1 MSHYKNVSSSPKMV
15 LSFTK
20 MYHNQKCLIFTKK
33 CLIEKS
39 HKQKC
44 HITKNVSQ
52 PNMSQNQ
59 KCLIIKKFC
68 LFFHHFFIFPE
79 TDENTNRPQSPVNQ
93 ILEAIPAELYV
104 PNQQQW
110 ISLKSGS
117 KLATLPFCCR

>member
-1 MSHYKNVSSSPKMV
+1 MKMSHLYQHVSKPKMSH
-15 LSFTK
+15 LSK
-20 MYHNQKCLIFTKK
+20 NIFF
-33 CLIEKS
+33 
-39 HKQKC
+39 
-44 HITKNVSQ
+44 
-52 PNMSQNQ
+52 QN
-59 KCLIIKKFC
+59 
-68 LFFHHFFIFPE
+68 FFQFFSE

>member
-1 MSHYKNVSSSPKMV
+1 
-15 LSFTK
+15 
-20 MYHNQKCLIFTKK
+20 
-33 CLIEKS
+33 
-39 HKQKC
+39 
-44 HITKNVSQ
+44 
-52 PNMSQNQ
+52 MSQNQ
-59 KCLIIKKFC
+59 KCLIFSKNISKV
-68 LFFHHFFIFPE
+68 LYFFQNFFIFFSE

>member
-1 MSHYKNVSSSPKMV
+1 MSHLYQHVSKPKISH
-15 LSFTK
+15 LFKKYIKSFVFFSK
-20 MYHNQKCLIFTKK
+20 
-33 CLIEKS
+33 
-39 HKQKC
+39 
-44 HITKNVSQ
+44 
-52 PNMSQNQ
+52 
-59 KCLIIKKFC
+59 
-68 LFFHHFFIFPE
+68 FFHFFSE

>member
-1 MSHYKNVSSSPKMV
+1 MCHYKNVSSSPKIVLSSPKMV

-20 MYHNQKCLIFTKK
+20 CI
-33 CLIEKS
+33 I
-39 HKQKC
+39 
-44 HITKNVSQ
+44 IKNVSK
-52 PNMSQNQ
+52 PKMSH
-59 KCLIIKKFC
+59 LYKKYFKIFVFIVHY
-68 LFFHHFFIFPE
+68 FFSE

>member
-1 MSHYKNVSSSPKMV
+1 MSHNENVSSLPTCLKTKNVSS
-15 LSFTK
+15 F
-20 MYHNQKCLIFTKK
+20 QKIY
-33 CLIEKS
+33 
-39 HKQKC
+39 Q
-44 HITKNVSQ
+44 
-52 PNMSQNQ
+52 
-59 KCLIIKKFC
+59 KFC
-68 LFFHHFFIFPE
+68 IFLNTFFNFFPE

>member
-1 MSHYKNVSSSPKMV
+1 MSHLFKKYIK
-15 LSFTK
+15 SFVFFSTFFS
-20 MYHNQKCLIFTKK
+20 IF
-33 CLIEKS
+33 
-39 HKQKC
+39 
-44 HITKNVSQ
+44 
-52 PNMSQNQ
+52 
-59 KCLIIKKFC
+59 
-68 LFFHHFFIFPE
+68 FPE